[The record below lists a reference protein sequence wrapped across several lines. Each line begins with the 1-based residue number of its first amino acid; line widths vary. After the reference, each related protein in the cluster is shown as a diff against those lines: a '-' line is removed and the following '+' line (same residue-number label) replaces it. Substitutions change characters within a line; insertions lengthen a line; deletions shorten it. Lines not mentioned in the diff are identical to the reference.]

1 MDEQALNDTMMG
13 TSCLCCRQPRHEQRP
28 LTGIGHHPI
37 IFNLAQKPLFHPPY
51 NHLFKLVAPLMKVAR
66 NIPLKCKGT
75 LAPVPTKNWNT
86 PIQFHGLLALAPP
99 AENRR

>member
-1 MDEQALNDTMMG
+1 M
-13 TSCLCCRQPRHEQRP
+13 
-28 LTGIGHHPI
+28 TGIGHHPI

-75 LAPVPTKNWNT
+75 LAPIPTKNWNT

-99 AENRR
+99 RGKSSMIRKVVLGCNWPESNFNCVISYLK